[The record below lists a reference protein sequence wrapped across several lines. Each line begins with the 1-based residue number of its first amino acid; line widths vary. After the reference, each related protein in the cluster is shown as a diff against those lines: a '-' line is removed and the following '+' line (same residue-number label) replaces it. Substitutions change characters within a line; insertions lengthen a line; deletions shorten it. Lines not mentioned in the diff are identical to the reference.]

1 VEVVKET
8 GRIRDVVERARTAGR
23 VVGLVPTMGFFH
35 EGHLEL
41 MKRARAECD
50 LVVVTLFVNPTQFG
64 PAEDYEAYP
73 RDFERDRALA
83 EGVGVDYLFAPEAEE
98 MYPEGFQTSVS
109 VERLSKVMCGAAR
122 TGHFDG
128 VATVVAKLFNI
139 ITAHKAYFGQKDAQQ
154 LLIIRRMAKD
164 LDFPVEVVA
173 VPTVRERGG
182 LAMSSRN
189 SYLSPEERSAATALY
204 RSLEAA
210 ASLIESGEKRAGV
223 VREEMEKV
231 ISAEPL
237 VNLEYIAICD
247 NIYLQPLSELSGEV
261 LVALAARVGKARLM
275 DNMVFNV
282 K

>member
-1 VEVVKET
+1 MEVVKET
-8 GRIRDVVERARTAGR
+8 VRIRDIVERARTAGR

-189 SYLSPEERSAATALY
+189 RYLSPEERSAATALY

-223 VREEMEKV
+223 VWEEMEKV

-247 NIYLQPLSELSGEV
+247 NIYLQPLSVLSGEV
-261 LVALAARVGKARLM
+261 LVALAARVGKARLI
-275 DNMVFNV
+275 DNMVFDV

>member
-1 VEVVKET
+1 VEVVKAT
-8 GRIRDVVERARTAGR
+8 GRIRDIVERARTAGR

-189 SYLSPEERSAATALY
+189 RYLSPEERSAATDLY

-210 ASLIESGEKRAGV
+210 ASLIESGEKRAEV

-247 NIYLQPLSELSGEV
+247 NIYLQPLSVLSGEV
-261 LVALAARVGKARLM
+261 LVALAARVGKARLI
-275 DNMVFNV
+275 DNMVFDV

>member
-1 VEVVKET
+1 MEVVKAT
-8 GRIRDVVERARTAGR
+8 GRIRDIVERARTAGR

-189 SYLSPEERSAATALY
+189 RYLSPEERSAATDLY

-210 ASLIESGEKRAGV
+210 ASLIESGEKRAEV

-247 NIYLQPLSELSGEV
+247 NIYLQPLSVLSGEV
-261 LVALAARVGKARLM
+261 LVALAARVGKARLI
-275 DNMVFNV
+275 DNMVFDV

>member
-1 VEVVKET
+1 MEVVKET

-83 EGVGVDYLFAPEAEE
+83 EGVGVDYLFAPEAEV

-189 SYLSPEERSAATALY
+189 RYLSPEERSAATALY
-204 RSLEAA
+204 RSLKAA

-247 NIYLQPLSELSGEV
+247 NIYLQPLSVLSGEV

>member
-1 VEVVKET
+1 MEVVKET

-189 SYLSPEERSAATALY
+189 RYLSPEERSAATDLY

-210 ASLIESGEKRAGV
+210 ASLIESGEKRAEV

-247 NIYLQPLSELSGEV
+247 NIYLQPLSVLSGEV
-261 LVALAARVGKARLM
+261 LVALAARVGKARLI
-275 DNMVFNV
+275 DNMVFDV

>member
-1 VEVVKET
+1 MEVVKEI
-8 GRIRDVVERARTAGR
+8 GSIRDVVERARTAGR

-41 MKRARAECD
+41 MERARAECD

-173 VPTVRERGG
+173 VPTVREKGG

-189 SYLSPEERSAATALY
+189 RYLSPEERSSATALY

-247 NIYLQPLSELSGEV
+247 NIYLQPLSVLSGEV
-261 LVALAARVGKARLM
+261 LVALAARVGKARLI
-275 DNMVFNV
+275 DNMAFNV